1 MIKRK
6 QSIIFVVLMLGLLT
20 MVGVIG
26 VVKTGEKKTPLPL
39 EENAVDLPEASL
51 PEGSGQKQNETSAQ
65 GSIAVPG
72 TEKMIFK
79 ADQKK
84 QEVNLYNPGKNDC
97 YFKISILLEDE
108 TLLFQS
114 GLISPGKGLYE
125 IETKEALS
133 EGEYQNSILRYECFS
148 QDENLTPLH
157 CAEIKFTIQ
166 SSP

>member
-39 EENAVDLPEASL
+39 EKNAVDLPEASL

-84 QEVNLYNPGKNDC
+84 QEVNLYNPGKNNC
-97 YFKISILLEDE
+97 YFRISILLEDE

-114 GLISPGKGLYE
+114 GLISPGKGLYD
-125 IETKEALS
+125 IELKKALL
-133 EGEYQNSILRYECFS
+133 EGEYPNSILRYECFS
-148 QDENLTPLH
+148 EDEQLTPLH
-157 CAEIKFTIQ
+157 RAEIVFTIQ
-166 SSP
+166 SNP

>member
-6 QSIIFVVLMLGLLT
+6 QSIIVVVVMLSLLT
-20 MVGVIG
+20 IIGVIG
-26 VVKTGEKKTPLPL
+26 IVMTGEKKTPLPL
-39 EENAVDLPEASL
+39 EENAVDWPED
-51 PEGSGQKQNETSAQ
+51 SGQNAASAQ
-65 GSIAVPG
+65 GDIAVPG
-72 TEKMIFK
+72 TDKMIFK

>member
-84 QEVNLYNPGKNDC
+84 QEVNLYNPGKNNC
-97 YFKISILLEDE
+97 YFRISILLEDE

-114 GLISPGKGLYE
+114 GMISPGKG
-125 IETKEALS
+125 
-133 EGEYQNSILRYECFS
+133 
-148 QDENLTPLH
+148 
-157 CAEIKFTIQ
+157 
-166 SSP
+166 

>member
-6 QSIIFVVLMLGLLT
+6 QSIIFVVLMMSLLT

-39 EENAVDLPEASL
+39 EKNAVDLPE
-51 PEGSGQKQNETSAQ
+51 ESGQDAASAQ

-72 TEKMIFK
+72 TEMMIFK

-84 QEVNLYNPGKNDC
+84 QEVNLYNPGKNNC

-125 IETKEALS
+125 IEIKKALP

-148 QDENLTPLH
+148 EDEHLTPLH
-157 CAEIKFTIQ
+157 RAEIIFTIQ